1 MQLPREV
8 KLLIRPDGVVEVETF
23 GFSGTSCAELSAYL
37 EKVLTGVVDDPEFV
51 ERHLKPE
58 YFVTDE
64 AASVDVEDRDRG

>member
-8 KLLIRPDGVVEVETF
+8 KLRIRPDGVVEVETF
-23 GFSGTSCAELSAYL
+23 GFSGSSCADLSAYL
-37 EKVLTGVVDDPEFV
+37 EQLLAGGADDPELV

-64 AASVDVEDRDRG
+64 DIFADVEDRNRD